1 MIKELSVSGYVI
13 YIFQF
18 ELDFIEVSSLWFC
31 KCLKYLAVC
40 SFLIWKFS
48 VFYLNFFPL
57 NPSFPS
63 NQKSQYFNLTGMP
76 YFEI

>member
-1 MIKELSVSGYVI
+1 MIKELSISGYVI

-18 ELDFIEVSSLWFC
+18 ELDFIEVSSLGFC

-40 SFLIWKFS
+40 SFFIWKFS

-57 NPSFPS
+57 NASFPS
-63 NQKSQYFNLTGMP
+63 NKKLQCFNLTGIS
-76 YFEI
+76 YLEI

>member
-18 ELDFIEVSSLWFC
+18 ELDFIEVSSLQFC
-31 KCLKYLAVC
+31 KCLKYLAVY
-40 SFLIWKFS
+40 SFLIWKFP

-57 NPSFPS
+57 NASFPID
-63 NQKSQYFNLTGMP
+63 QKLQYFNLIGIP
-76 YFEI
+76 YIEI